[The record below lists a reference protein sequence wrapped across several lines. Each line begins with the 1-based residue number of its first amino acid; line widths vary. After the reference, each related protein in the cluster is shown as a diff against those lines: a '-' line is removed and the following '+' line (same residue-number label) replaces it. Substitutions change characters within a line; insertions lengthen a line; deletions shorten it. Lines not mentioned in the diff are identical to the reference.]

1 MKVGDLVRRVEVF
14 DLQYFVRDFGPSDVG
29 VIVNMPENMG
39 TVVDV
44 MVKEK
49 IVRYW
54 QQGLEVITK
63 AGGKH
68 GYR

>member
-1 MKVGDLVRRVEVF
+1 MKVGDLVRRVEIF
-14 DLQYFVRDFGPSDVG
+14 DLQYFVREFGPSDIG

-39 TVVDV
+39 NVVDI

-54 QQGLEVITK
+54 QQGLEVVTTV
-63 AGGKH
+63 GCKH
-68 GYR
+68 EYR